1 MDQYSDSRFAFPQHR
16 EIVSTVNSMLVS
28 SINTFVCHKVCLEI
42 FFVTPM
48 VADLALD
55 RPVVPLE
62 KAPEVTETVLP
73 KDSVCEPD
81 SPGVEVDQ

>member
-1 MDQYSDSRFAFPQHR
+1 
-16 EIVSTVNSMLVS
+16 MLVS
-28 SINTFVCHKVCLEI
+28 SINNFVCHKVCLEI

-48 VADLALD
+48 VADLSLD

-73 KDSVCEPD
+73 NDSVCEPD